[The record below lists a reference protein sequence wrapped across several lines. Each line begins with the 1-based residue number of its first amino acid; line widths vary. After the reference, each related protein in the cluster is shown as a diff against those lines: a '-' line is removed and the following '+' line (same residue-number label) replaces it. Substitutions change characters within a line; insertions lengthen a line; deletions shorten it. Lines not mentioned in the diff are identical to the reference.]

1 MANAWDSDEIRSLEN
16 NIRNNFVNSYNGQ
29 TKIDNND
36 SRLTNI
42 ERERQEKISQSNAEY
57 NKTINDVNN
66 HYNNVNQALDQGYA
80 KKEQAMNQQ
89 TQATIDNINTQ
100 KDRAERNYQNEQRG
114 SYIDYRNAINPYG
127 AQAELR
133 ASRGLANSGY
143 SETYQS
149 NAYNTWQNR
158 VATAKQSL
166 NDALV
171 DYNAQIT
178 NARNT
183 NSTALAELWSN
194 VALQKAQNS
203 LQGFQYKNTLIENRN
218 QRETQLQQLYDT
230 KYQNMYKNISEDL
243 NRQISNYQ
251 YGINTL
257 NEIRKNREKSNQWQ
271 AEYDRQKEQYR
282 KQLEIERARLSETR
296 RHNQATESL
305 QRQQL
310 ARARA
315 TASRR
320 SSSGGRSSSMS
331 SVQNDAQSVLK
342 NNMEI
347 LQGPGIQNIFRDK
360 RTGRTYPTPEA
371 LLASYGIGASR

>member
-29 TKIDNND
+29 TKIDSND

-57 NKTINDVNN
+57 NKTINDVNS

-80 KKEQAMNQQ
+80 KREQAMNQQ

-149 NAYNTWQNR
+149 NAYNAWQNR

-282 KQLEIERARLSETR
+282 RQLELERARLSETR
-296 RHNQATESL
+296 RHNQASESM
-305 QRQQL
+305 QRQQIAL
-310 ARARA
+310 
-315 TASRR
+315 SRQRIKNSSGVR
-320 SSSGGRSSSMS
+320 SSS
-331 SVQNDAQSVLK
+331 VDENNPLK
-342 NNMEI
+342 SAVKNMEV
-347 LQGPGIQNIFRDK
+347 LQGPGIENRYRDK
-360 RTGRTYPTPEA
+360 STGRTYQSPEHF
-371 LLASYGIGASR
+371 LVPYNIFKLKNS

>member
-29 TKIDNND
+29 TKIDSND

-42 ERERQEKISQSNAEY
+42 ERERQERISQSNAEY

-66 HYNNVNQALDQGYA
+66 HYDTVNQALDQGYA
-80 KKEQAMNQQ
+80 KREQAMNQQ

-133 ASRGLANSGY
+133 ASRGLANGSY

-251 YGINTL
+251 YGVNTL

-282 KQLEIERARLSETR
+282 RQLELERARLAETR
-296 RHNQATESL
+296 RHNQASESM

-310 ARARA
+310 AL
-315 TASRR
+315 SRQKIKNSSGAR
-320 SSSGGRSSSMS
+320 SSS
-331 SVQNDAQSVLK
+331 VDENNPLK
-342 NNMEI
+342 SAVKNMEV
-347 LQGPGIQNIFRDK
+347 LQGPGIENRYRDK
-360 RTGRTYPTPEA
+360 STGRTYQSPEHF
-371 LLASYGIGASR
+371 LVPYNIVKQRNS

>member
-16 NIRNNFVNSYNGQ
+16 NIRNNFVNSYNGR
-29 TKIDNND
+29 
-36 SRLTNI
+36 RLTNI

-57 NKTINDVNN
+57 NKTINDVNS

-80 KKEQAMNQQ
+80 KREQAMNQQ

-282 KQLEIERARLSETR
+282 RQLELERARLAETR
-296 RHNQATESL
+296 RHNQASESM

-310 ARARA
+310 AIAR
-315 TASRR
+315 RR
-320 SSSGGRSSSMS
+320 SNSSSGGRSSSVNS
-331 SVQNDAQSVLK
+331 IQNNAQNNAQNILK
-342 NNMEI
+342 NNMEV

-360 RTGRTYPTPEA
+360 RTGKTYATPEA

>member
-1 MANAWDSDEIRSLEN
+1 MANAWDSNEIKSLES

-29 TKIDNND
+29 TKIDSND

-133 ASRGLANSGY
+133 ASRGLTNSGY

-251 YGINTL
+251 YGVNAL

>member
-1 MANAWDSDEIRSLEN
+1 MANAWDSNEIRSLES

-29 TKIDNND
+29 TKIDSND

-42 ERERQEKISQSNAEY
+42 ERERQERISQSNAEY

-66 HYNNVNQALDQGYA
+66 HYDNVNQALDQGYA
-80 KKEQAMNQQ
+80 KREQAMNQQ

-100 KDRAERNYQNEQRG
+100 KDKAERNYQNEQRG

-133 ASRGLANSGY
+133 ASRGLSNSGY

-282 KQLEIERARLSETR
+282 RQLELERARLAETR
-296 RHNQATESL
+296 RHNQASESM

-310 ARARA
+310 AL
-315 TASRR
+315 SRQKIKNSSGAR
-320 SSSGGRSSSMS
+320 SSS
-331 SVQNDAQSVLK
+331 VDENNPLK
-342 NNMEI
+342 SAVKNMEV
-347 LQGPGIQNIFRDK
+347 LQGPGIENRYRDK
-360 RTGRTYPTPEA
+360 STGRTYQSPEHF
-371 LLASYGIGASR
+371 LVPYNIVKQRNS

>member
-1 MANAWDSDEIRSLEN
+1 MTNAWDSNEIRSLES

-29 TKIDNND
+29 TKIDSND

-42 ERERQEKISQSNAEY
+42 ERERQERISQSNAEY

-66 HYNNVNQALDQGYA
+66 HYDTVNQALDQGYA
-80 KKEQAMNQQ
+80 KREQAINQQ

-133 ASRGLANSGY
+133 ASRGLTNSGY

-251 YGINTL
+251 YGVNAL

>member
-29 TKIDNND
+29 TKIDSND

-251 YGINTL
+251 YGVNAL

-320 SSSGGRSSSMS
+320 SSSGGVPVR
-331 SVQNDAQSVLK
+331 
-342 NNMEI
+342 
-347 LQGPGIQNIFRDK
+347 
-360 RTGRTYPTPEA
+360 
-371 LLASYGIGASR
+371 